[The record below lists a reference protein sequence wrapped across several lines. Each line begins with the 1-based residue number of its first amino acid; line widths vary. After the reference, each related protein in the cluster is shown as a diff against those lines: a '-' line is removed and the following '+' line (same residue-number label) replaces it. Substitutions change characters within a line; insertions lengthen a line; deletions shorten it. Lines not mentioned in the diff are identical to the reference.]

1 MRKKL
6 VSSLLVMIMA
16 LIVMLPLS
24 AFAADTG
31 NGNTVPVALTAS
43 DGKAA
48 QKMFDGLSGSGIE
61 EGSRKV
67 TVELKAKTPES
78 VGTTLFEV
86 TEDNK
91 IIFNQ
96 TTFEN
101 ATDKSKREAMK
112 TFVKAMQDSEMS
124 DQGQKNV
131 IDTFAASDNKVS
143 TMLIPLVMDSTSAD
157 VYTAMKW
164 IAPFLPV
171 LRVILGI
178 GAIVIFLLLFVSSV
192 VDLCFIGIPFMRER
206 ISEKGEGRS
215 SGRAPFLSI
224 EAQSVVKEA
233 ESSLDS
239 SGGYKN
245 VYLMYFKR
253 RAWTYIV
260 LSFCVLYL
268 VVGELGGLIA
278 FLLNLGSGTL

>member
-6 VSSLLVMIMA
+6 MLSFMMMIMLVT
-16 LIVMLPLS
+16 LIAPIA
-24 AFAADTG
+24 AFAD
-31 NGNTVPVALTAS
+31 NGVDNTVDVALTAS

-48 QKMFDGLSGSGIE
+48 GNMLKDVKNSLVSGNKI
-61 EGSRKV
+61 
-67 TVELKAKTPES
+67 TVELKPKSSTTS
-78 VGTTLFEV
+78 TDLFVVGT
-86 TEDNK
+86 DK
-91 IIFNQ
+91 ITFNQ
-96 TTFEN
+96 TVFDN
-101 ATDKSKREAMK
+101 ATEKSKREAMK
-112 TFVKAMQDSEMS
+112 VFVSAMQDSQMS
-124 DQGQKNV
+124 SQGQQNV
-131 IDTFAASDNKVS
+131 IDSFAASDSRVS

-178 GAIVIFLLLFVSSV
+178 GAVVIFLLLFTSTV
-192 VDLCFIGIPFMRER
+192 VDLCFIGIPFMRDR
-206 ISEKGEGRS
+206 MNEKGEGRS
-215 SGRAPFLSI
+215 NGRAPFLSI

-253 RAWTYIV
+253 RAWTYVV

-278 FLLNLGSGTL
+278 FLMNLGSGTL